1 MAREIYISEYY
12 RINSEALLPLRWLSP
27 EAAHDGLFTS
37 KSDVWA
43 FGLFFVKVSL
53 SFLIRLVH

>member
-1 MAREIYISEYY
+1 MAREIYQSDYY
-12 RINSEALLPLRWLSP
+12 RLNGEDLLPLRWLSP

-43 FGLFFVKVSL
+43 YGTVPKNGNYANFLF
-53 SFLIRLVH
+53 